1 MLKPPQAAR
10 ILAIDRDAR
19 GTRLLLLKR
28 DEAGVGSADG
38 SALEV
43 AAANVADRH
52 ALIRHARGRYYVVD
66 LKSAAGTF
74 VNGNRIRRKQ
84 ELKHGDILRFGGAA
98 PYRFIDPDALKR
110 RRWRRNLRA
119 GAVVAVL
126 IAVAAVDHFE
136 QWNLFS
142 LATLDRIARVNPP
155 AAPRP
160 AVPPVTKVANAPA
173 PPPAPSAVATAMP
186 GPGRVCGQRCT
197 CCRGVGGAEVTR
209 ASIGLRHVLVAVD
222 GVARTDQFLS
232 ARSGTQADSR

>member
-10 ILAIDRDAR
+10 LLAIDRDAR

-28 DEAGVGSADG
+28 DEAAVGSAEG
-38 SALEV
+38 SALQV
-43 AAANVADRH
+43 GDANVADRH

-119 GAVVAVL
+119 SAVVAVL

-136 QWNLFS
+136 KWNLFS
-142 LATLDRIARVNPP
+142 LATLDQIARVNSPT
-155 AAPRP
+155 APRP
-160 AVPPVTKVANAPA
+160 AAPPVTKVASAPA
-173 PPPAPSAVATAMP
+173 PAAGSICRRDSHT
-186 GPGRVCGQRCT
+186 GTGRVCEQRCT
-197 CCRGVGGAEVTR
+197 YCRAVGGAEVTR
-209 ASIGLRHVLVAVD
+209 AGIDLRQVLVAVD
-222 GVARTDQFLS
+222 GVAPTDQFLS
-232 ARSGTQADSR
+232 ARSGTQADS